1 MRANRVDGDSAPNNQ
16 NPAPTTLSSLPE
28 PMQRMSGGSV
38 LRKRLILGM
47 TSFLLLG
54 YLQAG
59 VVWAQEDAYLR
70 ELESEAQEVRV
81 DPKTDRTRPEVV
93 PQSFTG
99 SWGADKQNL
108 EEGLPSGLG
117 REAFDAA
124 LEERFY
130 GSYIFYRDLP
140 RQARDEVYN
149 HYTAGAGIDEL
160 RKLII
165 EFRRRY

>member
-1 MRANRVDGDSAPNNQ
+1 
-16 NPAPTTLSSLPE
+16 
-28 PMQRMSGGSV
+28 MQRMSGGSV
-38 LRKRLILGM
+38 LRKSSLTGVL
-47 TSFLLLG
+47 SFFALVG
-54 YLQAG
+54 CLQTG
-59 VVWAQEDAYLR
+59 VALAQEDAYLR

-93 PQSFTG
+93 PESFTG
-99 SWGADKQNL
+99 SWGADKQKL
-108 EEGLPSGLG
+108 EAGLPPGLG
-117 REAFDAA
+117 REAFDSA

-140 RQARDEVYN
+140 RKARDEVYN